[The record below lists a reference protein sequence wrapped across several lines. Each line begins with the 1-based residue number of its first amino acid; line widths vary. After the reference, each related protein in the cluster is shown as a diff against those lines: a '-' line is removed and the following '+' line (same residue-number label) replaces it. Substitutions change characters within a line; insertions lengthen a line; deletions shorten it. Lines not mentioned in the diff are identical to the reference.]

1 MQSSE
6 ELESQ
11 KQLWSNVFSDKNV
24 AINLYKNCTGG
35 DGTFICQS
43 PTYGSK
49 NVQFKSATALGDNFT
64 SDAFSATA
72 KLDDGTE
79 RNAFVKVRFVTILK

>member
-11 KQLWSNVFSDKNV
+11 KQLWSSFFSDKNV
-24 AINLYKNCTGG
+24 AINLYRNCTGG

-43 PTYGSK
+43 PAYGSI
-49 NVQFKSATALGDNFT
+49 NVKFKSATALGDNFT
-64 SDAFSATA
+64 SDAFSAATE
-72 KLDDGTE
+72 LDDGTE
-79 RNAFVKVRFVTILK
+79 RNAFVKVRFVTFLK